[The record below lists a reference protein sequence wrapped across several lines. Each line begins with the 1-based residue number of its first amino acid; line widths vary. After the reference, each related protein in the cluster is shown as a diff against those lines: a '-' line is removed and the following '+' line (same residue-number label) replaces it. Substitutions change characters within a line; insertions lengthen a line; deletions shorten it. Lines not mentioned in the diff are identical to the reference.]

1 MIFSFIPAL
10 SCGES
15 RLGHHW
21 QESHTAGRIAGQL
34 RGITFPSPVSTWR
47 LSLVMWVAAPERVT
61 LLQAIVNVDSGNYE
75 MQSNEMSL

>member
-21 QESHTAGRIAGQL
+21 QESHTAGQL

-47 LSLVMWVAAPERVT
+47 LSLVMRVVAPERVT